1 MPAAFVNDVSS
12 ELKKYLTD
20 NQHVCIASKGIER
33 NTCSFVY
40 DVFKRNIAKKNNL
53 NFIEIFEKNIKKIT
67 KEYVYSLI
75 DKYLEE

>member
-1 MPAAFVNDVSS
+1 MIYIVENKNIKESTKSLIRADINGWT
-12 ELKKYLTD
+12 K
-20 NQHVCIASKGIER
+20 H
-33 NTCSFVY
+33 

-75 DKYLEE
+75 DKHLEE

>member
-1 MPAAFVNDVSS
+1 MIITNP
-12 ELKKYLTD
+12 
-20 NQHVCIASKGIER
+20 NQIKSAIS
-33 NTCSFVY
+33 NN

-75 DKYLEE
+75 DKHLEE